1 MMAERRYYEPVTF
14 APELR
19 LEAHERVT
27 QVHFDNLNARLQR
40 LEELLEKLER
50 RLWLA
55 VYGVVAM
62 MLAEAVQ
69 SYVAVVP

>member
-1 MMAERRYYEPVTF
+1 MVERRYYEPLAF

-27 QVHFDNLNARLQR
+27 QVHFDNLTARLRR
-40 LEELLEKLER
+40 LETLLETLER

-55 VYGVVAM
+55 VYGVVAVV
-62 MLAEAVQ
+62 LAEAVQ

>member
-1 MMAERRYYEPVTF
+1 MSEPRIYERFAF

-27 QVHFDNLNARLQR
+27 QVHFDTVTARLKR
-40 LEELLEKLER
+40 LEDLLEKLER

-55 VYGVVAM
+55 VYGVVAVV
-62 MLAEAVQ
+62 LAEVVQ
-69 SYVAVVP
+69 SYVAVLP

>member
-1 MMAERRYYEPVTF
+1 MSEQRYYERFAF

-27 QVHFDNLNARLQR
+27 QVHFDNLGSRLRR
-40 LEELLEKLER
+40 LEDLLEKLER

-55 VYGVVAM
+55 LYGVVAVV
-62 MLAEAVQ
+62 LAEIIQ
-69 SYVAVVP
+69 SYLAVNP